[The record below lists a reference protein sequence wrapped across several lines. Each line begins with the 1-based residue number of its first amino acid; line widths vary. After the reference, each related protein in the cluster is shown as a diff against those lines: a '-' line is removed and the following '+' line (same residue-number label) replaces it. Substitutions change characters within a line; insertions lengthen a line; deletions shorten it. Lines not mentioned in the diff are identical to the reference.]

1 MMIEV
6 THIIDIGIL
15 VVVAYAVYSINTLA
29 GLLNEI
35 ADKHN
40 TFVQD
45 MKEFS
50 EAVVEDFQEVERV
63 LNERQ

>member
-6 THIIDIGIL
+6 THLIDIGIL
-15 VVVAYAVYSINTLA
+15 IVVAYAVYSINTLA
-29 GLLNEI
+29 VTLNEI

-40 TFVQD
+40 SFVQD